1 MMISTKGRYALKIM
15 IDLAENSGERPISIK
30 SISGRQDIS
39 IKYIEQ
45 IIASLVKAGLVKSVR
60 GSQGG
65 YFLTRP
71 LREYGVGEI
80 LRAAEGDISPVE
92 CVSTDKTPC
101 TKESICL
108 LRPLWE
114 ELDEAVNKVLDSH
127 SLEDLVQGNFCE

>member
-15 IDLAENSGERPISIK
+15 IDLAENTGERPVSIK

-39 IKYIEQ
+39 VKYIEQ
-45 IIASLVKAGLVKSVR
+45 IISSLVKSELVKSVR

-65 YFLTRP
+65 YFLTRCP
-71 LREYGVGEI
+71 KDYSVGEI
-80 LRAAEGDISPVE
+80 LRAAEGGISPVE
-92 CVSTDKTPC
+92 CVSADKTPC
-101 TKESICL
+101 EKENICL

-127 SLEDLVQGNFCE
+127 SLADLICRN

>member
-15 IDLAENSGERPISIK
+15 IDLAKNAGERPVSIK
-30 SISGRQDIS
+30 SIAGRQDIS
-39 IKYIEQ
+39 VKYIEQ
-45 IIASLVKAGLVKSVR
+45 IISSLVKAELVKSVR

-65 YFLTRP
+65 YFLMRCP
-71 LREYGVGEI
+71 EEYSVGEI

-92 CVSTDKTPC
+92 CVNADKTPC
-101 TKESICL
+101 EKENICM

-127 SLEDLVQGNFCE
+127 SLRDIMER